1 MNFLKYITNKLK
13 LGEFIENVKPDTKSM
28 LTGLTGSTI
37 SLFALET
44 LRKTEQKIIIVE
56 NTNYH
61 ANRLFDD
68 LNLLNNEQVHLFPV
82 EEAISTEIA
91 TSSPDEL
98 SQRIDALNFLTED
111 QPGILVTSTSGI
123 EYALS
128 AKELFEQSRLKIVR
142 DEEYDLESLNS
153 VFVQLGYSKEKL
165 VAKPGDFAIRG
176 DIVDIYP
183 LTLDDPVRIEF
194 FGDQVDKIKTFDTE
208 TQRSIEEQTE
218 ITILPAKDRIVTDEQ
233 ATAGLKKLQKSYDKQ
248 LQTDDKDVKNNLQ
261 VSFGQTIDALAE
273 GMRPDNLGS
282 IIDYLIDQP
291 SSLLDYLD
299 KDDLVVFNEYN
310 RLVEQSNDNQQD
322 NQDWLASQLEY
333 GKALPEQKIRQKFV
347 DCVKA
352 DHHGQVYLSTFQQ
365 GMGHTRLDQL
375 HNVPVRSMQQFFS
388 QMPLLKSE
396 VERWQKQAYTVIIM
410 ISNDKRIQA
419 INRTLVDFGIKA
431 TLTSPDKILPEQ
443 TQIINADLGLGFEI
457 PEERLA
463 VITEKELF
471 NKQPKRRRHQTLA
484 NAERLKSYSEL
495 KPGDYVVHVNH
506 GIGKFIGMKTMEVDG
521 KHQDYITIEYRDDG
535 RLFIPVSQL
544 DMVQKYVSSEGKSP
558 KINKLGGK
566 EWAKTKRKVQS
577 SIEDIADDLIDLYAK
592 REAEKGHPFP
602 KDDQMQHD
610 FDNAF
615 PYPETPDQLRSVD
628 EIKRDMEK
636 AHPMDRLLVGDVGFG
651 KTEVALRAAFKAV
664 EDGKQVVFLAPTT
677 LLSQQHYETMKDR
690 FEGFPVNI
698 AVLSRFQTRKE
709 SQEIIEKLQ
718 TGEIDIVVGTHR
730 LLSKDVKFHDIGL
743 LIIDEEQ
750 RFGVKHKEKIKEL
763 KANVDVLTLTATPI
777 PRTLNMSM
785 LGVRDLSLI
794 ETAPSNRYPVQ
805 TYVMEQNFDVVAS
818 AIKREMERGG
828 QVFYLH
834 NRVEDM
840 EQVADQIQALVPEA
854 RVATA
859 NGRMNQ
865 TQMEGVISDYLEG
878 DYDVLVTTTIIETGV
893 DMPNTNTL
901 VVENADR
908 YGLSQLY
915 QIRGRVGRSSR
926 VAYAYLMY
934 RPNKVLTEVG
944 EKRLEA
950 IKNFTELGSGFKIA
964 MRDLSIRGAGN
975 LLGKQQHGFIDSVGF
990 DLYSQMLNEAVAR
1003 KRGHTKTEKTNSELN
1018 LEIDAYLPADYITDE
1033 RQKVELYKR
1042 IRQIDSVENYQE
1054 VRSELIDRFGKYPA
1068 QVANLLDV
1076 SLLKANLDQSLVK
1089 KVMMRNGAIAITFDQ
1104 KASDYLTGDLVFKFL
1119 ENTTMKATVKD
1130 KNEEFTITLDSKSVD
1145 AGEWFKQL
1153 QVFAEKM
1160 AIKFEQMKKSELK
1173 KRRNKNNDE

>member
-1 MNFLKYITNKLK
+1 MDLTKYISNRLD
-13 LGEFIENVKPDTKSM
+13 LGEFIEKIKPETKNM
-28 LTGLTGSTI
+28 LTGLIGSTI
-37 SLFALET
+37 ALFALDT
-44 LRKTEQKIIIVE
+44 LEKTNKKILIVE
-56 NTNYH
+56 NTNFH
-61 ANRLFDD
+61 ANRLYDD
-68 LNLLNNEQVHLFPV
+68 LNLIDGERVHIFPV

-98 SQRIDALNFLTED
+98 SQRLDALSFLVND
-111 QPGILVTSTSGI
+111 QPGIVVTSTAGI

-128 AKELFEQSRLKIVR
+128 AKALFKESQLKIEQN
-142 DEEYDLESLNS
+142 EEYDLDNLNS
-153 VFVQLGYSKEKL
+153 IFVQMGFSKDKL

-183 LTLDDPVRIEF
+183 LNMDDPLRIEF
-194 FGDQVDKIKTFDTE
+194 FGNQVEKIKSFDTE
-208 TQRSIEEQTE
+208 TQRSIKELKSVE
-218 ITILPAKDRIVTDEQ
+218 ILPAKDRIITDEQ
-233 ATAGLKKLQKSYDKQ
+233 AKSGLKKLQKSYDKQ
-248 LQTDDKDVKNNLQ
+248 LEAADKETKNNLELTFAQ
-261 VSFGQTIDALAE
+261 MIEEMSEGIHPDTI
-273 GMRPDNLGS
+273 GS
-282 IIDYLIDQP
+282 IIDYVIDTP
-291 SSLLDYLD
+291 SGLLDYLA
-299 KDDLVVFNEYN
+299 DDDIVMFDEYN
-310 RLVEQSNDNQQD
+310 RLVEQSNDNKAD
-322 NQDWLASQLEY
+322 NAAWLSSQLEY
-333 GKALPEQKIRQKFV
+333 GKALPEQKIRRNFV
-347 DCVKA
+347 DLVTMNKDA
-352 DHHGQVYLSTFQQ
+352 QVYLSQFQQ
-365 GMGHTRLDQL
+365 GIGRIKLDQL
-375 HNVPVRSMQQFFS
+375 QNVPVRSMQQFFS

-396 VERWQKQAYTVIIM
+396 VERWQKQEYTVLILINNQKRINA
-410 ISNDKRIQA
+410 ISN
-419 INRTLVDFGIKA
+419 TLTDFGIKA
-431 TLTSPDKILPEQ
+431 SLTTADKILPGQ
-443 TQIINADLGLGFEI
+443 TQIMNASLGLGFEM
-457 PEERLA
+457 PEKKLA

-484 NAERLKSYSEL
+484 NAERLKSYNEL

-558 KINKLGGK
+558 RVNKLGGK
-566 EWAKTKRKVQS
+566 EWAKTKNKVQS

-615 PYPETPDQLRSVD
+615 PYPETPDQLRSID

-664 EDGKQVVFLAPTT
+664 EGGKQVVFLAPTT
-677 LLSQQHYETMKDR
+677 LLAQQHYETMRDR

-698 AVLSRFQTRKE
+698 AVLSRFQSRKQ
-709 SQEIIEKLQ
+709 SKEIIEKLAE
-718 TGEIDIVVGTHR
+718 GEIDIVVGTHR
-730 LLSKDVKFHDIGL
+730 LLSKDMRFDDIGL

-840 EQVADQIQALVPEA
+840 ERTADQIQALVPEA
-854 RVATA
+854 RIATA
-859 NGRMNQ
+859 HGRMNE
-865 TQMEGVISDYLEG
+865 TQMEGVISDYLNG

-901 VVENADR
+901 IVENADR

-990 DLYSQMLNEAVAR
+990 DLYSQMLNDAVAK
-1003 KRGHTKTEKTNSELN
+1003 KRGHTKAEKTNSEVN
-1018 LEIDAYLPADYITDE
+1018 LELDAYIPADYITDE

-1054 VRSELIDRFGKYPA
+1054 VRSELIDRFGQYPDE
-1068 QVANLLDV
+1068 VSNLLDI
-1076 SLLKANLDQSLVK
+1076 SLMKANFDEALVK
-1089 KVMMRNGAIAITFDQ
+1089 KVIMKNGIIAITFSE
-1104 KASDYLTGDLVFKFL
+1104 KATDYLTGDLVFKFL
-1119 ENTTMKATVKD
+1119 ENTTMKATVKND
-1130 KNEEFTITLDSKSVD
+1130 GNEFRISLDSGSV
-1145 AGEWFKQL
+1145 ERNQWFDQL
-1153 QVFAEKM
+1153 QIFAEKM
-1160 AIKFEQMKKSELK
+1160 MGKFVEMKKAKNK
-1173 KRRNKNNDE
+1173 K

>member
-1 MNFLKYITNKLK
+1 MDFLKYISNKLN
-13 LGEFIENVKPDTKSM
+13 LGEFIENVKPDTKNM

-37 SLFALET
+37 SLFALDLLE
-44 LRKTEQKIIIVE
+44 KKNQKIMIVE
-56 NTNYH
+56 NTNFH
-61 ANRLFDD
+61 ANRLYDD
-68 LNLLNNEQVHLFPV
+68 LNLLNSEQVHLFPV

-98 SQRIDALNFLTED
+98 AQRLDALSFLVD
-111 QPGILVTSTSGI
+111 DKPGILVTSTSGI

-128 AKELFEQSRLKIVR
+128 AKELFEASQLKIKQNE
-142 DEEYDLESLNS
+142 DYDLNSLNAS
-153 VFVQLGYSKEKL
+153 FVQMGYSKEKL

-183 LTLDDPVRIEF
+183 LNVDDPIRIEF
-194 FGDQVDKIKTFDTE
+194 FGDQVDQIKSFDTE
-208 TQRSIEEQTE
+208 TQRSINELSE
-218 ITILPAKDRIVTDEQ
+218 INILPAKDRIVTQEQ
-233 ATAGLKKLQKSYDKQ
+233 ADAGLKKLQKSYDKQ
-248 LQTDDKDVKNNLQ
+248 LDTDDKDVKNNLE
-261 VSFGQTIDALAE
+261 VTFGQTVDALAE

-282 IIDYLIDQP
+282 IVDFMIEKPVSLIDYLT
-291 SSLLDYLD
+291 
-299 KDDLVVFNEYN
+299 DDDIVIFNEYN
-310 RLVEQSNDNQQD
+310 RLVEQSNDNQAD

-333 GKALPEQKIRQKFV
+333 GKALPEQKIRQNFS
-347 DCVKA
+347 DIVKNDEHA
-352 DHHGQVYLSTFQQ
+352 EIYLSTFQQ
-365 GMGHTRLDQL
+365 GMGRMTLNQL

-396 VERWQKQAYTVIIM
+396 VERWQKQKYTVMIL
-410 ISNDKRIQA
+410 ISNEKRIQA
-419 INRTLVDFGIKA
+419 ISNTLVDFGIKA
-431 TLTSPDKILPEQ
+431 SLTTADKILPER
-443 TQIINADLGLGFEI
+443 TQIMNATLGLGFEM
-457 PEERLA
+457 PEEKVA

-566 EWAKTKRKVQS
+566 EWAKTKSKVQS

-592 REAEKGHPFP
+592 RESEKGYPFP

-664 EDGKQVVFLAPTT
+664 EGGKQVAFLAPTT
-677 LLSQQHYETMKDR
+677 LLAQQHYETMKER

-698 AVLSRFQTRKE
+698 AVLSRFQTRKQ
-709 SQEIIEKLQ
+709 SKEIIEKLE
-718 TGEIDIVVGTHR
+718 TGEVDIVVGTHR
-730 LLSKDVKFHDIGL
+730 LLSKDVKFKDVGL

-840 EQVADQIQALVPEA
+840 EQTANQIQALVPEA
-854 RVATA
+854 RIATA
-859 NGRMNQ
+859 HGRMNE
-865 TQMEGVISDYLEG
+865 TQMEGVIADYLNGE
-878 DYDVLVTTTIIETGV
+878 YDVLVTTTIIETGV

-901 VVENADR
+901 IVENADR

-990 DLYSQMLNEAVAR
+990 DLYTQMLNDAVAR
-1003 KRGHTKTEKTNSELN
+1003 KRGHTRAEKTNSELN

-1054 VRSELIDRFGKYPA
+1054 VRSELIDRFGKYPIE
-1068 QVANLLDV
+1068 VANLLDV
-1076 SLLKANLDQSLVK
+1076 SLLKANFDEALVQ
-1089 KVMMRNGAIAITFDQ
+1089 KVMMKNGMIAITFSK
-1104 KASDYLTGDLVFKFL
+1104 KATDYLTGDLVFKFL
-1119 ENTTMKATVKD
+1119 ENTTMKAIVKNNND
-1130 KNEEFTITLDSKSVD
+1130 SFVITLDSGSVTKD
-1145 AGEWFKQL
+1145 QWFSQL
-1153 QVFAEKM
+1153 QIFAEKM
-1160 AIKFEQMKKSELK
+1160 AIKFNELK
-1173 KRRNKNNDE
+1173 KKKAKDKK

>member
-1 MNFLKYITNKLK
+1 MNFLKYITNQLN
-13 LGEFIENVKPDTKSM
+13 LGEFIENVKPATKNM

-37 SLFALET
+37 SLFALDT
-44 LRKTEQKIIIVE
+44 MKKTDQKVMVVE

-61 ANRLFDD
+61 ANKLYDD
-68 LNLLNNEQVHLFPV
+68 LNILDTEHVHLFPV

-91 TSSPDEL
+91 TSSPEEL
-98 SQRIDALNFLTED
+98 SQRLDALSFLVSDE
-111 QPGILVTSTSGI
+111 PGILVTSTSGI

-128 AKELFEQSRLKIVR
+128 AKELFEASQYKLVKN
-142 DEEYDLESLNS
+142 EEYNLQSLNS
-153 VFVQLGYSKEKL
+153 TLVQMGYTKEKL

-183 LTLDDPVRIEF
+183 LNVDDPIRIEF
-194 FGDQVDKIKTFDTE
+194 FGDQVDQIKSFDTE
-208 TQRSIEEQTE
+208 TQRSIDQLDE
-218 ITILPAKDRIVTDEQ
+218 ITLWPAKDRIITQEQ
-233 ATAGLKKLQKSYDKQ
+233 ADAGLKKLQKSYDKQ
-248 LQTDDKDVKNNLQ
+248 LETEDKDVKNNLELT
-261 VSFGQTIDALAE
+261 FGQTVDALSE
-273 GMRPDNLGS
+273 GMRPDNLGAVV
-282 IIDYLIDQP
+282 DFLIDKP
-291 SSLLDYLD
+291 SSLFDYLGA
-299 KDDLVVFNEYN
+299 DDIVIFNEYN
-310 RLVEQSNDNQQD
+310 RLIEQSNDNDSD
-322 NQDWLASQLEY
+322 NSDWLTSQLEF
-333 GKALPEQKIRQKFV
+333 GKALPEQKIRQSFV
-347 DCVKA
+347 ELSKA
-352 DHHGQVYLSTFQQ
+352 DQHAQIYLSTFQQ
-365 GMGHTRLDQL
+365 GMGRMKLDHLQ
-375 HNVPVRSMQQFFS
+375 NVAVRSMQQFFS

-396 VERWQKQAYTVIIM
+396 VERWQKQEYTVMIL
-410 ISNDKRIQA
+410 ISNEKRIQS
-419 INRTLVDFGIKA
+419 ISNTLVDFGINA
-431 TLTSPDKILPEQ
+431 SLTTAEKVLPHR
-443 TQIINADLGLGFEI
+443 TQIMNASLGLGFEM
-457 PEERLA
+457 PEKKVA

-566 EWAKTKRKVQS
+566 EWAKTKSKVQS

-592 REAEKGHPFP
+592 REAEKGHAFP
-602 KDDQMQHD
+602 KDDEMQHD

-615 PYPETPDQLRSVD
+615 PYPETPDQLRSIE
-628 EIKRDMEK
+628 EIKGDMEK
-636 AHPMDRLLVGDVGFG
+636 SHPMDRLLVGDVGFG

-664 EDGKQVVFLAPTT
+664 EGGKQVVFLAPTT
-677 LLSQQHYETMKDR
+677 LLAQQHYETMKER

-698 AVLSRFQTRKE
+698 AVLSRFQSRKR
-709 SQEIIEKLQ
+709 SKEIVEQLQ

-730 LLSKDVKFHDIGL
+730 LLSKDVKFNDIGL

-750 RFGVKHKEKIKEL
+750 RFGVRHKEKLKEL

-818 AIKREMERGG
+818 AIRREMERGG

-840 EQVADQIQALVPEA
+840 EQTADQIQALVPEA
-854 RVATA
+854 RIATA
-859 NGRMNQ
+859 HGRMNE
-865 TQMEGVISDYLEG
+865 TQMEGVIADYLEG

-901 VVENADR
+901 IVENADR

-990 DLYSQMLNEAVAR
+990 DLYTQMLNEAVAR
-1003 KRGHTKTEKTNSELN
+1003 KRGHTRTERTNSEIN
-1018 LEIDAYLPADYITDE
+1018 LELDAYIPADYITDE

-1054 VRSELIDRFGKYPA
+1054 VRSELIDRFGKYPEE
-1068 QVANLLDV
+1068 VTNLLDV
-1076 SLLKANLDQSLVK
+1076 SLLKANFDEALVQRVRMK
-1089 KVMMRNGAIAITFDQ
+1089 DGKIAITFSK
-1104 KASDYLTGDLVFKFL
+1104 KATDYLTGDLVFKFL
-1119 ENTTMKATVKD
+1119 ENTTMKATVK
-1130 KNEEFTITLDSKSVD
+1130 NNNGSFVITLDSASVGKD
-1145 AGEWFKQL
+1145 EWFAQL
-1153 QVFAEKM
+1153 QIFAEKM
-1160 AIKFEQMKKSELK
+1160 AIKFEQLK
-1173 KRRNKNNDE
+1173 KKKTKQASEV